1 MKRYIFL
8 MLAFFLSFTQAFAI
22 GISAPSISAS
32 PAALASVEQ
41 APTKKE
47 LKELGSIK
55 ESEIKAQQPD
65 SKVSLKK
72 PAKNKV
78 LTTASC
84 RSYENKVYDLGEA
97 GYNDCVEKIKSHKQA
112 RTTK

>member
-32 PAALASVEQ
+32 PGAVASVEQ
-41 APTKKE
+41 VPTKKE
-47 LKELGSIK
+47 LEELKGIR
-55 ESEIKAQQPD
+55 
-65 SKVSLKK
+65 K
-72 PAKNKV
+72 PQK
-78 LTTASC
+78 
-84 RSYENKVYDLGEA
+84 NKVYDLGKA

>member
-32 PAALASVEQ
+32 PGAFTSMKQ
-41 APTKKE
+41 W
-47 LKELGSIK
+47 
-55 ESEIKAQQPD
+55 PD

-78 LTTASC
+78 LTNANC
-84 RSYENKVYDLGEA
+84 
-97 GYNDCVEKIKSHKQA
+97 NDCVEKIKSHKQA